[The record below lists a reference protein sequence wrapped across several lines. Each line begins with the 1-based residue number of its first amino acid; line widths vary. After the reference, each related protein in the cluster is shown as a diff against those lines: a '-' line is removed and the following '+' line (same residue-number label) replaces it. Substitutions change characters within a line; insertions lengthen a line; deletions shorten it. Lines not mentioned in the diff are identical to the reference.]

1 MLTKLFGKPTK
12 DEFAQTIIELAQK
25 THGPLE
31 LTYDQERFRI
41 IVGDAEE
48 CTNQFKSRECL

>member
-31 LTYDQERFRI
+31 LT
-41 IVGDAEE
+41 
-48 CTNQFKSRECL
+48 CRELVRLMVPGNRLKTA